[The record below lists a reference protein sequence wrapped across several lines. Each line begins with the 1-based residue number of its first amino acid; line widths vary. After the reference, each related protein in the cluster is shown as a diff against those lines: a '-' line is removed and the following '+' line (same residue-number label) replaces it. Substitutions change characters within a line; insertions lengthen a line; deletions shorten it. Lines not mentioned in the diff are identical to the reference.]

1 MKNKDLDFE
10 TKAIHVGQD
19 PDPVTGAVIPPIYT
33 TSTYAQESPGEHKG
47 YDYSRT
53 SNPTRHAFE
62 VCVASL
68 EEGEKGACFFFRC
81 CCNFSVCGVIATWR
95 SYHCNG

>member
-33 TSTYAQESPGEHKG
+33 TSTYAQESPGEHKAVS
-47 YDYSRT
+47 YT
-53 SNPTRHAFE
+53 HLTLPTT
-62 VCVASL
+62 L
-68 EEGEKGACFFFRC
+68 
-81 CCNFSVCGVIATWR
+81 SV
-95 SYHCNG
+95 

>member
-33 TSTYAQESPGEHKG
+33 TSTYAQESPVNTKDMITLEH
-47 YDYSRT
+47 
-53 SNPTRHAFE
+53 PIQP
-62 VCVASL
+62 VML
-68 EEGEKGACFFFRC
+68 
-81 CCNFSVCGVIATWR
+81 
-95 SYHCNG
+95 

>member
-33 TSTYAQESPGEHKG
+33 TSTYAQDHRGQWSGPKNNPYPQRTGDG
-47 YDYSRT
+47 Y
-53 SNPTRHAFE
+53 
-62 VCVASL
+62 
-68 EEGEKGACFFFRC
+68 C
-81 CCNFSVCGVIATWR
+81 C
-95 SYHCNG
+95 

>member
-47 YDYSRT
+47 YDT
-53 SNPTRHAFE
+53 
-62 VCVASL
+62 L
-68 EEGEKGACFFFRC
+68 ELLIQPVMPLRFA
-81 CCNFSVCGVIATWR
+81 
-95 SYHCNG
+95 

>member
-33 TSTYAQESPGEHKG
+33 TSTYAQESPGVNTK
-47 YDYSRT
+47 DMIT
-53 SNPTRHAFE
+53 
-62 VCVASL
+62 L
-68 EEGEKGACFFFRC
+68 ELLIQPVMPLRFA
-81 CCNFSVCGVIATWR
+81 
-95 SYHCNG
+95 

>member
-47 YDYSRT
+47 YDL
-53 SNPTRHAFE
+53 
-62 VCVASL
+62 SL
-68 EEGEKGACFFFRC
+68 
-81 CCNFSVCGVIATWR
+81 I
-95 SYHCNG
+95 HI